1 MAAKIPRATPGAK
14 PSAVPGGPLPSPAAA
29 AAPFAALG
37 DLADVGY
44 KIAANEEQQAAENQR
59 AAREAMQAI
68 TNEVEAGRRAGDFE
82 ESLVDAAE
90 GIKDQFFDEPERA
103 PEQLLNTARML
114 ADEQLKVAP
123 NTQVG
128 LELAQ
133 RSNSR
138 IDSAVRQ
145 MHDWA
150 ISRQTQKAKGD
161 LSIIINRATGAAE
174 ALPTVEALGAFVNA
188 KEAELGNMF
197 ANVLGNEAP
206 ARMAQMREDMVRGW
220 VTVTASK
227 GREQALYVAK
237 SLDATTGP
245 LVDNMGATERKTAR
259 NEAIAAYEGSAKREE
274 LEIIKTGINR
284 NTELGQQFLRG
295 NPEEFAR
302 LAYTQKRALNE
313 QLKAFNAG
321 LVVDKQT
328 LKSMGVDA
336 DKVVRKDIPE
346 LIKSR
351 IAFVDALETAQR
363 RQTPYDAPEDVS
375 TVNALMVQMDKALR
389 KSDGKDMRAILE
401 QQENVAVALTAKK
414 ISLQTATTM
423 FKTMALAVEKAAA
436 EQEDISGFNGTDR
449 TVWLTAREPRE
460 MGIAELNRQFDTNE
474 VNQPAQVKML
484 IRMSY
489 EALLNTEM
497 GKGAVSAE
505 RARKLALRAIAI
517 ETGKPVKGAE

>member
-1 MAAKIPRATPGAK
+1 MAPKIPRVSPGAK
-14 PSAVPGGPLPSPAAA
+14 PSAVPTGPLPT
-29 AAPFAALG
+29 APTVFEGLG
-37 DLADVGY
+37 ALADTGY
-44 KIAANEEQQAAENQR
+44 KIAANEETQAAEAER
-59 AAREAMQAI
+59 SARESMQAI

-90 GIKDQFFDEPERA
+90 GIKTQFFDEPDRA
-103 PEQLLNTARML
+103 PEQFLNTARML

-138 IDSAVRQ
+138 IDSAMRQ

-150 ISRQTQKAKGD
+150 IGRQTQKAKGD

-174 ALPTVEALGAFVNA
+174 ALPTVEALGAFVKT

-274 LEIIKTGINR
+274 MELIKLGIDNG
-284 NTELGQQFLRG
+284 TELGQQFLRG
-295 NPEEFAR
+295 KPEEFAR
-302 LAYTQKRALNE
+302 LAYAQKRALNE
-313 QLKAFNAG
+313 QLKAANAQ
-321 LVVDKQT
+321 LKVDQAA
-328 LKSMGVDA
+328 LESMGVSFHG
-336 DKVVRKDIPE
+336 RGPEEIPAIIE
-346 LIKSR
+346 DR
-351 IAFVDALETAQR
+351 IALVEALESAQR
-363 RQTPYDAPEDVS
+363 RQTPYDAPEDTA
-375 TVNALMVQMDKALR
+375 TVNSLMVQMDKALR
-389 KSDGKDMRAILE
+389 KSNGKDMRAILE
-401 QQENVAVALTAKK
+401 QQKNVAVALNSKK
-414 ISLQTATTM
+414 ISGQTATTM
-423 FKTMALAVEKAAA
+423 FKTMSLAMETAAA
-436 EQEDISGFNGTDR
+436 GQEDVSGINTWDR
-449 TVWLTAREPRE
+449 TLWLRAREPRE
-460 MGIAELNRQFDTNE
+460 MGVAELNRQFDGPQA
-474 VNQPAQVKML
+474 NQPDRVKML
-484 IRMSY
+484 IRLSY
-489 EALLNTEM
+489 EALLNDALDN
-497 GKGAVSAE
+497 GAVSAE